1 MTTNQ
6 TPIDRLTLS
15 RLRLRQAM
23 GEVTEQTDQSGADS
37 TGSSRPGG
45 WRATLMQN
53 PGARLL
59 FELGRGWWA
68 KQPLR
73 LVMPLV
79 SQTARVMLTPTA
91 QRHPVGLILGA
102 ATVGA
107 ALVLI
112 RPWRWL
118 SVSALFTKLL
128 PPLLSEIAKQ
138 SMTTPSTPLDISHRS
153 SKY

>member
-1 MTTNQ
+1 MTSNQ
-6 TPIDRLTLS
+6 TPADRLTLS
-15 RLRLRQAM
+15 RVRLRQAM
-23 GEVTEQTDQSGADS
+23 GEVTELTDQPGADS
-37 TGSSRPGG
+37 TGSSRPG

-59 FELGRGWWA
+59 FELGRGWWE

-73 LVMPLV
+73 LVMPLI

-107 ALVLI
+107 ALVLV

-118 SVSALFTKLL
+118 SVSALVTKLL

-138 SMTTPSTPLDISHRS
+138 STATPSTPLDISHRS
-153 SKY
+153 PKH